1 MPNTPLTEET
11 AKHLIEALGLTRN
24 KMSDVIKATN
34 GLNTNISEKISGLEK
49 LITNKLKLWDYP
61 IY

>member
-11 AKHLIEALGLTRN
+11 AKTLIEALGLTRN

-49 LITNKLKLWDYP
+49 LIANKLKL
-61 IY
+61 